1 MLDYCAA
8 LERQKLKEGIRLAM
22 AVSADANKFITDTEP
37 FRLLKTDKVGR
48 PWPLRPAPPPP
59 HVCLGRA
66 CHATGHWQRPCVGA
80 TCDGEQLG

>member
-59 HVCLGRA
+59 PRLLGQGLPRN
-66 CHATGHWQRPCVGA
+66 RPLAAPLRGRHMRW
-80 TCDGEQLG
+80 